1 MYDSVSFEVE
11 LQKIFKEDNPDEI
24 WLMSPWIRKSAFM
37 NDRGPLIENFLAD
50 ENKRIFIAYSE
61 PAQSPNDEK
70 PMIDEEVEPGIKM
83 LADQYPNFFYVQLP
97 EFHFKNVI
105 EVKGDQKILF
115 SGSFNVLSFYVSEHQ
130 THVRREEMALAN
142 PSIAKSKYVS
152 FQVEF
157 AEKYAERIKKE
168 IEELSLEAV
177 ESYKNER
184 MDYFL
189 SIDNSEIKKLYLPI
203 VELLEEKKYQGIV
216 SSIRKRLTTIGQQL
230 VALANTIGVN
240 SKKKIELK
248 KELDII
254 EKDMNTNSVD
264 DPSLAELL
272 SNNKQLVEHVKE
284 QKIFPGRK
292 EGFKGNNPQQRQTS
306 PRTIGAV
313 QQSGILSEDPEAT
326 KDGLSLYLA
335 RLSQA
340 FINQEI
346 KKTPMN
352 DKLLAI
358 VQDDELVKLMEMLT
372 VMPSRNRDN
381 AFDLSI
387 GISSYLFRY
396 PTLFNHKE
404 EFTAKQKRTQQRLIQ
419 VNQNNIQ
426 EIVKKL
432 S

>member
-1 MYDSVSFEVE
+1 M
-11 LQKIFKEDNPDEI
+11 
-24 WLMSPWIRKSAFM
+24 
-37 NDRGPLIENFLAD
+37 
-50 ENKRIFIAYSE
+50 
-61 PAQSPNDEK
+61 
-70 PMIDEEVEPGIKM
+70 
-83 LADQYPNFFYVQLP
+83 
-97 EFHFKNVI
+97 
-105 EVKGDQKILF
+105 
-115 SGSFNVLSFYVSEHQ
+115 
-130 THVRREEMALAN
+130 
-142 PSIAKSKYVS
+142 
-152 FQVEF
+152 
-157 AEKYAERIKKE
+157 
-168 IEELSLEAV
+168 
-177 ESYKNER
+177 
-184 MDYFL
+184 
-189 SIDNSEIKKLYLPI
+189 
-203 VELLEEKKYQGIV
+203 
-216 SSIRKRLTTIGQQL
+216 TTIGQQL

-272 SNNKQLVEHVKE
+272 SNNKQLLEHVKE

-313 QQSGILSEDPEAT
+313 QQSDILSEDPEAT
-326 KDGLSLYLA
+326 KNGLSLYLA

-340 FINQEI
+340 FINQEV

-358 VQDDELVKLMEMLT
+358 IQDDELVKLMEMLT

-404 EFTAKQKRTQQRLIQ
+404 EFTAKQKRTQQRLTQ